1 MGIARRTDRNGR
13 KAARVT
19 ASFGAVTSERRR
31 LLGEFSSPS
40 RVGNERLIMDKVAEA
55 ISPLN
60 LSQSVVERLKTA
72 VSEAAMNAIEHG
84 NEGRP
89 DVPVFVEV
97 SALSDEVVVA
107 ITDQG
112 GAEPGVRTEEP
123 DIHAK
128 LAGRQKPRGWG
139 LYLIES
145 MVDDMRVTRDGPRH
159 TVELV
164 VHTGDRN
171 DS

>member
-1 MGIARRTDRNGR
+1 
-13 KAARVT
+13 
-19 ASFGAVTSERRR
+19 VTSESRRI
-31 LLGEFSSPS
+31 LGEFSSPS
-40 RVGNERLIMDKVAEA
+40 QVGNERLVMDKVAEA

-60 LSQSVVERLKTA
+60 LPESVVERLKTA

-89 DVPVFVEV
+89 DIPVFVEV
-97 SALSDEVVVA
+97 SSLSDEIVVA

-112 GAEPGVRTEEP
+112 GAEPDFATEEP

-128 LAGRQKPRGWG
+128 LAGHQKPRGWG

-164 VHTGDRN
+164 VRTGAHD
-171 DS
+171 D

>member
-1 MGIARRTDRNGR
+1 
-13 KAARVT
+13 
-19 ASFGAVTSERRR
+19 VTSESRRI
-31 LLGEFSSPS
+31 LVEFSAPS
-40 RVGNERLIMDKVAEA
+40 KVGNERQIMDKVAQA
-55 ISPLN
+55 VSPLN

-84 NEGRP
+84 NEGRA
-89 DVPVFVEV
+89 DVAVFVEV
-97 SALSDEVVVA
+97 SALPDEVVVA

-112 GAEPGVRTEEP
+112 GAEPDLRTEAP
-123 DIHAK
+123 DIDAK

-145 MVDDMRVTRDGPRH
+145 MVDEMRVTRDGPRH

-164 VHTGDRN
+164 VRTGVRD

>member
-1 MGIARRTDRNGR
+1 VASENR
-13 KAARVT
+13 KTLA
-19 ASFGAVTSERRR
+19 
-31 LLGEFSSPS
+31 EFSSPS
-40 RVGNERLIMDKVAEA
+40 KVGNERLIMDRVAQA
-55 ISPLN
+55 ISV
-60 LSQSVVERLKTA
+60 LSLPQSVVERLKTA

-97 SALSDEVVVA
+97 SALSHEVVIA

-112 GAEPGVRTEEP
+112 GAEPDFGTEEP

-128 LAGRQKPRGWG
+128 LAGHQKPRGWG

-164 VHTGDRN
+164 VRTGDN
-171 DS
+171 DDP